1 MGKTVIINGR
11 TCDVMAHLEDNPG
24 VWGSGDNRAE
34 AIGQMVNAHPEIF
47 DIEIVDPKADQCH
60 GKMTINSKH
69 LKGGKKAVYMPHVH
83 HIFST

>member
-47 DIEIVDPKADQCH
+47 DIEIVDPKAD
-60 GKMTINSKH
+60 
-69 LKGGKKAVYMPHVH
+69 
-83 HIFST
+83 